1 MTLLRESMNQYETVN
16 MWHAGDGSNSM
27 WQPCEGTIAFLIR
40 RRGMGG
46 VVGGTCGVVSVY
58 GCCTILLICSADFT
72 LSLVTNTIVFSST
85 PGPLGILFVG
95 ASSPSEVALDPSPTG
110 RGMAADGEDEDGGE
124 SSQFSYRALLLRPPA
139 LFISGEECMGEI
151 TIDKH

>member
-1 MTLLRESMNQYETVN
+1 MEEV
-16 MWHAGDGSNSM
+16 
-27 WQPCEGTIAFLIR
+27 I
-40 RRGMGG
+40 
-46 VVGGTCGVVSVY
+46 GGTCGVVSVY

-85 PGPLGILFVG
+85 PGQLGILFVG
-95 ASSPSEVALDPSPTG
+95 ASSPSEVALNPSPTG
-110 RGMAADGEDEDGGE
+110 RGMAADGEDEDP
-124 SSQFSYRALLLRPPA
+124 QFSYRALLLRPPA